1 MRILI
6 KPIITEKATKD
17 SELNNRFA
25 FAVDHR
31 ANKLQIK
38 AAVEEAYGIS
48 VDKVRTMNVGPKRS
62 TRYTKQG
69 ILEGS
74 TNGYKKAIVQ
84 VAEGD
89 TIDLYSNI

>member
-6 KPIITEKATKD
+6 KPIITEKATMD

-25 FAVDHR
+25 FIVDKR

-38 AAVEEAYGIS
+38 EAVEEAYGVS
-48 VDKVRTMNVGPKRS
+48 VDKVRTMVVAPDRQS
-62 TRYTKQG
+62 RYTKNG
-69 ILEGS
+69 MVAGK
-74 TNGYKKAIVQ
+74 TNSYKKAVVQ
-84 VAEGD
+84 VSDGD